1 VWKEVSQFL
10 PHNVAALDLPGSFIA
25 RSWSER
31 LVSTLFLLALTF
43 FCTVFLYISGG
54 VTVMLQTTYTNARAN
69 FAGLCDE
76 VTENREIVVIR
87 RRKGS
92 NVAMIA
98 ADELQSLV
106 ESAHLMRSP
115 KNAERL
121 LSALERALKGVGDAS
136 SLKSLRSEVGLED

>member
-1 VWKEVSQFL
+1 
-10 PHNVAALDLPGSFIA
+10 
-25 RSWSER
+25 
-31 LVSTLFLLALTF
+31 
-43 FCTVFLYISGG
+43 
-54 VTVMLQTTYTNARAN
+54 MLQTTYTNARAN

-87 RRKGS
+87 RRNGS

-121 LSALERALKGVGDAS
+121 LSALKRALKGNEEAS
-136 SLKSLRSEVGLED
+136 SLKSLRSEVGLDD

>member
-1 VWKEVSQFL
+1 
-10 PHNVAALDLPGSFIA
+10 
-25 RSWSER
+25 
-31 LVSTLFLLALTF
+31 
-43 FCTVFLYISGG
+43 
-54 VTVMLQTTYTNARAN
+54 MLQTTYTNARAN

-92 NVAMIA
+92 NVALIA

-106 ESAHLMRSP
+106 ETAHLMRSP

-121 LSALERALKGVGDAS
+121 LSALERALKGSGEAT
-136 SLKSLRSEVGLED
+136 SLPSLRAELGLED

>member
-1 VWKEVSQFL
+1 
-10 PHNVAALDLPGSFIA
+10 
-25 RSWSER
+25 
-31 LVSTLFLLALTF
+31 
-43 FCTVFLYISGG
+43 
-54 VTVMLQTTYTNARAN
+54 MLQTTYTNARAN

-92 NVAMIA
+92 SVAMIA

-121 LSALERALKGVGDAS
+121 LSALERALKGGGEAL
-136 SLKSLRSEVGLED
+136 SLKSLRSGVGFED

>member
-1 VWKEVSQFL
+1 
-10 PHNVAALDLPGSFIA
+10 
-25 RSWSER
+25 
-31 LVSTLFLLALTF
+31 
-43 FCTVFLYISGG
+43 
-54 VTVMLQTTYTNARAN
+54 MLQTTYTNARAN

-92 NVAMIA
+92 NVALIA

-121 LSALERALKGVGDAS
+121 LSALERALKGGGKAS
-136 SLKSLRSEVGLED
+136 SLQSLRSEAGLED

>member
-1 VWKEVSQFL
+1 
-10 PHNVAALDLPGSFIA
+10 
-25 RSWSER
+25 
-31 LVSTLFLLALTF
+31 
-43 FCTVFLYISGG
+43 
-54 VTVMLQTTYTNARAN
+54 MLQTTYTNARAN

-92 NVAMIA
+92 SVAMIA

-121 LSALERALKGVGDAS
+121 LSALERALKAGGEAS
-136 SLKSLRSEVGLED
+136 SLQSLRSEIGLED

>member
-1 VWKEVSQFL
+1 
-10 PHNVAALDLPGSFIA
+10 
-25 RSWSER
+25 
-31 LVSTLFLLALTF
+31 
-43 FCTVFLYISGG
+43 
-54 VTVMLQTTYTNARAN
+54 MLQTSYTNARAN

-98 ADELQSLV
+98 ADELRSLV
-106 ESAHLMRSP
+106 ESVHLMRSP

-121 LSALERALKGVGDAS
+121 LAALERALRGSGEVFS
-136 SLKSLRSEVGLED
+136 VESLRAEVALEDEAT

>member
-1 VWKEVSQFL
+1 
-10 PHNVAALDLPGSFIA
+10 
-25 RSWSER
+25 
-31 LVSTLFLLALTF
+31 
-43 FCTVFLYISGG
+43 
-54 VTVMLQTTYTNARAN
+54 MLQTTYTNARAN

-98 ADELQSLV
+98 ADELQSLL
-106 ESAHLMRSP
+106 ESVHLMRSP

-121 LSALERALKGVGDAS
+121 LSALERALKGSEKAS
-136 SLKSLRSEVGLED
+136 SLKSLRAEVSLEE

>member
-1 VWKEVSQFL
+1 
-10 PHNVAALDLPGSFIA
+10 
-25 RSWSER
+25 
-31 LVSTLFLLALTF
+31 
-43 FCTVFLYISGG
+43 
-54 VTVMLQTTYTNARAN
+54 MLQTTYTNARAN

-121 LSALERALKGVGDAS
+121 LVALERALKGTATTS
-136 SLKSLRSEVGLED
+136 SIESLRCEVGLEG